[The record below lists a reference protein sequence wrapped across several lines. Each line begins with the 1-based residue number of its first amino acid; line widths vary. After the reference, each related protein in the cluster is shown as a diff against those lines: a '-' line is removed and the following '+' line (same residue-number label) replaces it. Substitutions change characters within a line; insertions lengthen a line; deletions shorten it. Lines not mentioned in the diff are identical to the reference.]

1 MNNLEKTGIYKMV
14 DPVRHIMRFEIVTKI
29 TRKIS
34 NVWKSRNTFLLLL
47 LFKIE
52 SQRHHIYYQ
61 QNNRQ
66 NTQSTIFRDIRQ

>member
-1 MNNLEKTGIYKMV
+1 MV
-14 DPVRHIMRFEIVTKI
+14 DPVRHTMRFEIVTKI